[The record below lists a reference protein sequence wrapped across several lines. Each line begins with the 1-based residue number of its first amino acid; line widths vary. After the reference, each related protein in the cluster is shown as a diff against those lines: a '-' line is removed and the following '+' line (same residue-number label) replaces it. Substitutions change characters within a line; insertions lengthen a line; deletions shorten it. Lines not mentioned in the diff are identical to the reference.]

1 MLLFKNVCFVVIA
14 NETGTKV
21 KELWRF

>member
-1 MLLFKNVCFVVIA
+1 MFLFKNVCFVVIA